1 MRPMWAFGGRAA
13 NSLTL
18 TYRNTC
24 FAADGIPI
32 LRSARAV
39 LGSSSIAHEAIGPTV
54 KDQAALGLGRKGGK
68 KGGRA
73 RAKSLSAK
81 KRTAIARKAAR
92 ARWKRPT

>member
-1 MRPMWAFGGRAA
+1 MSQKRPRGPAQFVKRVVDVA
-13 NSLTL
+13 S
-18 TYRNTC
+18 R
-24 FAADGIPI
+24 
-32 LRSARAV
+32 
-39 LGSSSIAHEAIGPTV
+39 IAHEAIEPTV
-54 KDQAALGLGRKGGK
+54 KDSAAVALGR